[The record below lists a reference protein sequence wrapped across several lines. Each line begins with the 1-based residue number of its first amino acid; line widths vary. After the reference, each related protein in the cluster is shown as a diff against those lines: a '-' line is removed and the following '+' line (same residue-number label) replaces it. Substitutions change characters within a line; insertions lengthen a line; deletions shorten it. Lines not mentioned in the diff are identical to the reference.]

1 MNTISSGRRLAFIS
15 LSRQRGA
22 SLLEG
27 IAYLGIAAIVVLGAV
42 SLLTGAFSSAQS
54 NRTAEEVVSIRTA
67 VKKLYMGQS
76 IGYGAAG
83 TVLDL
88 TLVQAKVLP
97 TTLTNTGTPTAP
109 IVSNAWGGTVSVTGN
124 LNKFNIT
131 YTLVPQ
137 DACISVISGA
147 SGWDSIAPGAPA
159 GGAAPA
165 NAINTFPATPLQ
177 AQGVCGAANN
187 TITWTSL

>member
-1 MNTISSGRRLAFIS
+1 MNTITSSRRLSFVS
-15 LSRQRGA
+15 PLRQRGA

-76 IGYGAAG
+76 SGYGAAL
-83 TVLDL
+83 VLDG
-88 TLVQAKVLP
+88 TLAQAKVLP
-97 TTLTNTGTPTAP
+97 TTLTTAAGAAGGAVT
-109 IVSNAWGGTVSVTGN
+109 ISNAWGGTVSVTGN
-124 LNKFNIT
+124 GNKFSIT

-137 DACISVISGA
+137 DACINVVSGA
-147 SGWDSIAPGAPA
+147 SGWDSIASAGAA
-159 GGAAPA
+159 GGTS
-165 NAINTFPATPLQ
+165 ITTFPATPLQ
-177 AQGVCGAANN
+177 AQGVCGGATN
-187 TITWTSL
+187 TIVWTSL